1 MRLSD
6 SAYAFMLKLA
16 AVLVGL
22 GIAAASVKS
31 YWLPL
36 SDPVSRLAKRAS
48 ADARTVEPRITGG
61 FRWAPLRAVKRGGA
75 EALKGPSLV
84 LTAAALQ
91 TIRDAPEDR
100 HATGIAQLLI
110 GNAATAQSTLEAI
123 AGNDAKVWCD
133 LAAARYTIAITEDH
147 PVQLP
152 RALAAA
158 DAALKL
164 EPGLAEARFNRALIL
179 ERLGLRDL
187 AREQWETFLAADSG
201 SGWANE
207 ARDHVRQLQPVR
219 PFSEELDGAY
229 ERLASDPAA
238 AHAFAREHR
247 QDARRWGETI
257 ILGRWATAE
266 RSGDRPLAAKHL
278 RVARE
283 LGAELA
289 RDRGDQMLRALVA
302 AIDGATP
309 EQYAALVD
317 AHFAFSEG
325 QKLNKDGEPARATP
339 LLLAAAEHF
348 ERGHSPGAAL
358 ARYVAASTQFDQG
371 KIEATHEALMRLLA
385 ENPPRF
391 MAQRAQVL
399 WQIGLVQL
407 AQGRWGPCIATLT
420 ESTSIFDRLGEE
432 SLAAS
437 VREIL
442 AEAYD
447 RVGNSSAAWENRV
460 VALRVLGR
468 TMTSRLQ
475 IVIASMSREAVMN
488 RDWRTAGSLLDLE
501 IDVAKHV
508 DDPEL
513 HVETLIRRA
522 RFLAETDK
530 AAATDDLRDARTR
543 LSQIADPGFRAHL
556 EANAFA
562 VEALVATTPQTSIGL
577 LTRAIRFHSDSGRRM
592 YLPELLFER
601 GRASLLLNDDTR
613 VAADFEAAIAELEA
627 HRESLPSGEDRFG
640 MFHDADELFDAA
652 VVTSLSRNLPDLAF
666 EYVERARA
674 RSLLESLGTAWR
686 KVDPATVPPR
696 SIIVEYSVHEHEV
709 AIFTVTSRGIRVMR
723 RPIEQP
729 ALAAAVEEHAR
740 AARES
745 DVPLLRKAGR
755 SLYQILVAPIEEELQ
770 RSDNVVVVPDPV
782 MARLPFAALVDGQG
796 KYLIESRPLVVDPSA
811 AVYLQ
816 LARSRRRNP
825 DERLLVVSA
834 ADTALGRLSAA
845 GREAADVAAAYAYV
859 TPLSGLAA
867 TRDAFARE
875 AAKADAIHFVGHA
888 VASPGS
894 RKAGYL
900 LLSGAASNEGELDLK
915 QIAALKLRE
924 TSFVV
929 LAACATAGGEQRSSE
944 GTISI
949 ARAFVAAGVPS
960 VIATLWPIDD
970 EESADFFPLIH
981 RHRAQG
987 LPPAEAL
994 RAAQLDWI
1002 HRRGASTALWSAVQ
1016 LIGN

>member
-1 MRLSD
+1 
-6 SAYAFMLKLA
+6 MLKTA
-16 AVLVGL
+16 SVLVGL
-22 GIAAASVKS
+22 GIAAAGVKS

-36 SDPVSRLAKRAS
+36 SDPVSRLAKNAS
-48 ADARTVEPRITGG
+48 VDARSIEPRITGG

-75 EALKGPSLV
+75 EALEGPSLV

-91 TIRDAPEDR
+91 TIRDAPEDG

-110 GNAATAQSTLEAI
+110 GNATAAQSALEAI
-123 AGNDAKVWCD
+123 GGNDAKVWCD
-133 LAAARYTIAITEDH
+133 LAAARYTVAVAEDD
-147 PVQLP
+147 PVQLT

-158 DAALKL
+158 DAALKRD
-164 EPGLAEARFNRALIL
+164 PGLAEARFNRALIL

-187 AREQWETFLAADSG
+187 AREQWETYLAADSG

-207 ARDHVRQLQPVR
+207 ARDHVRQLQPIP
-219 PFSEELDGAY
+219 PFEEELDRAY

-238 AHAFAREHR
+238 AHAFAREYR
-247 QDARRWGETI
+247 QDSRRWGETI
-257 ILGRWATAE
+257 VLGNWARAE
-266 RSGDRPLAAKHL
+266 HSGDRPLAAKHL

-309 EQYAALVD
+309 EQYRALLD
-317 AHFAFSEG
+317 AHLAFSEG
-325 QKLNKDGEPARATP
+325 QKVNKDGEPGRATP
-339 LLLAAAEHF
+339 LLLAAAERF
-348 ERGHSPGAAL
+348 EHGHSPGVAL
-358 ARYVAASTQFDQG
+358 ARYVAATTQFTQG
-371 KIEATHEALMRLLA
+371 EIEAAQAALARLLA
-385 ENPPRF
+385 ENPQGF

-399 WQIGLVQL
+399 WQLGLVQL
-407 AQGRWGPCIATLT
+407 AQGRWGPCIITLT
-420 ESTSIFDRLGEE
+420 ESTTIFDRLGEE
-432 SLAAS
+432 SMAAS

-447 RVGNSSAAWENRV
+447 RVGNSSAAWENRL

-468 TMTSRLQ
+468 TMTYRLQ

-488 RDWRTAGSLLDLE
+488 RDWPTAGSLLDLE

-508 DDPEL
+508 KDPEL
-513 HVETLIRRA
+513 HVEALIRRA
-522 RFLAETDK
+522 RVLVETDK
-530 AAATDDLRDARTR
+530 AAAAGDLRDARMR
-543 LSQIADPGFRAHL
+543 LAQIADPGFRVHL
-556 EANAFA
+556 EANALA
-562 VEALVATTPQTSIGL
+562 VEALVATTPQASMDL

-592 YLPELLFER
+592 YLPELLFDR
-601 GRASLLLNDDTR
+601 GRASLMLNDQVR
-613 VAADFEAAIAELEA
+613 AAADFEAAIAELEA
-627 HRESLPSGEDRFG
+627 HRESLPSGEDRVG

-652 VVTSLSRNLPDLAF
+652 VATSMSRNLPDLAF
-666 EYVERARA
+666 GYVERARA

-686 KVDPATVPPR
+686 TVDPAAIAPR

-709 AIFTVTSRGIRVMR
+709 AIFTVTSRGIRVIR
-723 RPIEQP
+723 RPIEQQV
-729 ALAAAVEEHAR
+729 LAAAVEEHAR

-745 DVPLLRKAGR
+745 DVPLLRKTGR
-755 SLYQILVAPIEEELQ
+755 SLYEALVAPIEEELE
-770 RSDNVVVVPDPV
+770 RSDTVVFVPDPV

-796 KYLIESRPLVVDPSA
+796 KYLIESHPLVVDPSA

-825 DERLLVVSA
+825 DERVLIVSG
-834 ADTALGRLSAA
+834 ADKALGRLSAA
-845 GREAADVAAAYAYV
+845 RREAADVAAAYSYA

-894 RKAGYL
+894 GKAGYL
-900 LLSGAASNEGELDLK
+900 VLSGAASNEGELDLK
-915 QIAALKLRE
+915 QIASLKLRE

-929 LAACATAGGEQRSSE
+929 LAACATAGGEQPSSE

-960 VIATLWPIDD
+960 VIATLWPIED

-994 RAAQLDWI
+994 RAAQLEWI

>member
-1 MRLSD
+1 MRHSD
-6 SAYAFMLKLA
+6 SAYALMLKLA

-22 GIAAASVKS
+22 GVAAAGMKS

-36 SDPVSRLAKRAS
+36 FDPVSRLARRAS
-48 ADARTVEPRITGG
+48 GDARSVEPRITGG

-75 EALKGPSLV
+75 EALEGSSPV
-84 LTAAALQ
+84 LTAAALR
-91 TIRDAPEDR
+91 TIQDAPEDR

-110 GNAATAQSTLEAI
+110 GNAAAAQSTLETI

-133 LAAARYTIAITEDH
+133 LAAARYTIALTKDD

-187 AREQWETFLAADSG
+187 AREQWETYLAADSG

-207 ARDHVRQLQPVR
+207 ARDHVRQLQPIR
-219 PFSEELDGAY
+219 PFREELGRVY
-229 ERLASDPAA
+229 ERLASDPGA

-247 QDARRWGETI
+247 QDSRRFGETI
-257 ILGRWATAE
+257 VLGDWASAE
-266 RSGDRPLAAKHL
+266 RSGDRTLAAKHL

-289 RDRGDQMLRALVA
+289 RDRGDQMLRSLVA

-309 EQYAALVD
+309 EQHGALVD

-325 QKLNKDGEPARATP
+325 QRLNRDGEPARATP

-348 ERGHSPGAAL
+348 QRGHSPGAAL

-371 KIEATHEALMRLLA
+371 KIESADATLKRLLA
-385 ENPPRF
+385 ENPPEF

-420 ESTSIFDRLGEE
+420 ESTSLFDRLGEE
-432 SLAAS
+432 FLAAS

-460 VALRVLGR
+460 VALRVVGR
-468 TMTSRLQ
+468 TMTNRLQ

-508 DDPEL
+508 KDPEL
-513 HVETLIRRA
+513 YVDTLIRRA
-522 RFLAETDK
+522 RVLVETDK
-530 AAATDDLRDARTR
+530 ASAANDLRDARTR
-543 LSQIADPGFRAHL
+543 LAQIADPGYRTHL
-556 EANAFA
+556 EANALG
-562 VEALVATTPQTSIGL
+562 VEALVATTPQAAIGL

-592 YLPELLFER
+592 HLPELLYER
-601 GRASLLLNDDTR
+601 GQASLLLNDDAR
-613 VAADFEAAIAELEA
+613 ASADFEAAIAELEA
-627 HRESLPSGEDRFG
+627 HRESLPGGEDRFG

-652 VVTSLSRNLPDLAF
+652 VATSLNRNLPDLAF

-674 RSLLESLGTAWR
+674 RSLLEALGATWR

-696 SIIVEYSVHEHEV
+696 SIVVEYSVHEHEV
-709 AIFTVTSRGIRVMR
+709 AIFTVTSSGIRVIR
-723 RPIEQP
+723 RPIEQA

-740 AARES
+740 AAREA
-745 DVPLLRKAGR
+745 DIPLLGKAGR
-755 SLYQILVAPIEEELQ
+755 SLYQILVAPIETELE
-770 RSDNVVVVPDPV
+770 RADTVVFVPDPV
-782 MARLPFAALVDGQG
+782 MAHLPFAALVDGQG
-796 KYLIESRPLVVDPSA
+796 KYLIERHALVVDPSA
-811 AVYLQ
+811 AVHLQ
-816 LARSRRRNP
+816 LARSRRRDP
-825 DERLLVVSA
+825 DERLLLVSA
-834 ADTALGRLSAA
+834 GDTALGRLSAA
-845 GREAADVAAAYAYV
+845 GREAADVAAAYTYV
-859 TPLSGLAA
+859 TPLSGRAA

-875 AAKADAIHFVGHA
+875 AVKAGAIHFVGHA
-888 VASPGS
+888 VASPESG
-894 RKAGYL
+894 KAGYL
-900 LLSGAASNEGELDLK
+900 LLSGAASSEGELDLK

-994 RAAQLDWI
+994 RAAQVEWI